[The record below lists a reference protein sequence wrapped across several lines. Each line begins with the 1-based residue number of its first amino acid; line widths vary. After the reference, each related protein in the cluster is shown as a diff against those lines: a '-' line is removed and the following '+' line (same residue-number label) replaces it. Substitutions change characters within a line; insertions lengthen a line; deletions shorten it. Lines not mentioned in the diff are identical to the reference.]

1 MEIVLYRKKVM
12 RKVELSNKF
21 IDAWARK
28 DRNIL
33 ASCLS
38 KRVKCHLIDKDT
50 HITSKDEFLKY
61 ASEIFNLLQEQNAE
75 IIPVFCKKGNY
86 YELIYSFILPVAVA
100 NGEMVTSDAEQE
112 AYMEIRKV
120 FIKTYV
126 YFEFN
131 LFKIK
136 KITFSGKEI

>member
-1 MEIVLYRKKVM
+1 M

-21 IDAWARK
+21 MDAWARK
-28 DRNIL
+28 DINTL

-38 KRVKCHLIDKDT
+38 KRVKCHLTDKGT
-50 HITSKDEFLKY
+50 HITSKDAFLNY
-61 ASEIFNLLQEQNAE
+61 ASKLFNLLQEQNAE

-100 NGEMVTSDAEQE
+100 NGEIVTSDAEQE

-136 KITFSGKEI
+136 KITFSEKEI